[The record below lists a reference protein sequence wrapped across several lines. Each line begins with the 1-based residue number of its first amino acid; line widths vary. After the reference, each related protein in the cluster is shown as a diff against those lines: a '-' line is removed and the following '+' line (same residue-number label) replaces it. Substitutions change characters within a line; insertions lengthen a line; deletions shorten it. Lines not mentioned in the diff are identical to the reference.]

1 MILRAALFV
10 LAMGAVGVHAAVADD
25 LERTAR
31 DAVATKHFREAAS
44 VYSRLSERE
53 PGNAD
58 YLVWI
63 GRLLSWMQ
71 DYPAAIDTLSK
82 AIAIRPDRADLFI
95 ARAGIEERLMR
106 FDDAGADYEKI
117 YQLAYRSPQWMEKV
131 SMMRA
136 RQGKTGETVAALE
149 AAYKLDRD
157 NYELAYFL
165 GETHFNEGET
175 EQALAN
181 ALQAALKSKRTT
193 VIGVRIDASGYVAQF
208 NALREL

>member
-71 DYPAAIDTLSK
+71 DYPAAID
-82 AIAIRPDRADLFI
+82 AYDRAL
-95 ARAGIEERLMR
+95 ARAPH
-106 FDDAGADYEKI
+106 D
-117 YQLAYRSPQWMEKV
+117 
-131 SMMRA
+131 
-136 RQGKTGETVAALE
+136 VAALVGKATVLMWQQKFSE
-149 AAYKLDRD
+149 ADC
-157 NYELAYFL
+157 
-165 GETHFNEGET
+165 
-175 EQALAN
+175 
-181 ALQAALKSKRTT
+181 
-193 VIGVRIDASGYVAQF
+193 
-208 NALREL
+208 ALREAEQLAPTSGV